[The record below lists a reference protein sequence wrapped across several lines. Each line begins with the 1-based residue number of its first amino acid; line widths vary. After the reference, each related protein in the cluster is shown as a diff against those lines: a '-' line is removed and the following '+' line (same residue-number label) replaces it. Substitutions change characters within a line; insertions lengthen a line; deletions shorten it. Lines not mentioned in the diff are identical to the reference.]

1 MAWVLLLGLM
11 FLWTGYKQKQATA
24 EHATKREQ
32 QRIDSVAKA
41 AKMPAVPTTGSD
53 SAAQAGIAA
62 AGKRPEAKLGESAPA
77 ASAGAPTAS
86 MDPAAT
92 TRTDSAG
99 AASPATLTR
108 SLITVETNKFI
119 VRLDNEGA
127 KISTVVLKEL
137 SGHKPQNPV
146 IIPEEGGALTLTVD
160 GQDMSKNLWEV
171 SARGSQIKVT
181 GEPVTVTFRSTTPEG
196 KKSLI
201 RTYTFFADSNKIV
214 HHLEASA
221 PMTSYAIGWNS
232 GLAETEE
239 IKVGKGIGLMST
251 VFSEVILDNGVNV
264 ERVAFNGSKT
274 FNAESG
280 VLKWAGLRRK
290 YVAALI
296 NFHRETTNKVVA
308 VGKVPEGQDSDYPHD
323 YKLNIYGNNY
333 DEKTL
338 DFDFLIL
345 PLSYDKL
352 LGYNQNY
359 EKIIFSGW
367 EAFLRADVWY
377 VGLCGMVLHLLN
389 FFYGFVHNYGVAII
403 LLTLLVRTVTFPL
416 TIAQSKQG
424 AKMQQHM
431 PAIAKIK
438 EKHKGQPQ
446 KSNLEIMEYY
456 KKEGVNP
463 LSGVMGCFPVL
474 LQMPIFIALFNVL
487 GRAVELKDQPF
498 ALWVTDLSLPDVV
511 IESFKIPYLFPLG
524 LTILP
529 FFMAATMYFQMK
541 LSIKDPN
548 QKFMVWMMPIMMFVF
563 SCSFPSGLVLYWTVS
578 NIFTIGQTY
587 FYTNRLTPKTV
598 PVADDKSG
606 KKLPPPRKP
615 AKT

>member
-1 MAWVLLLGLM
+1 
-11 FLWTGYKQKQATA
+11 
-24 EHATKREQ
+24 
-32 QRIDSVAKA
+32 
-41 AKMPAVPTTGSD
+41 
-53 SAAQAGIAA
+53 
-62 AGKRPEAKLGESAPA
+62 
-77 ASAGAPTAS
+77 
-86 MDPAAT
+86 
-92 TRTDSAG
+92 
-99 AASPATLTR
+99 
-108 SLITVETNKFI
+108 
-119 VRLDNEGA
+119 
-127 KISTVVLKEL
+127 
-137 SGHKPQNPV
+137 
-146 IIPEEGGALTLTVD
+146 
-160 GQDMSKNLWEV
+160 
-171 SARGSQIKVT
+171 KVT

-239 IKVGKGIGLMST
+239 ILVGKGIGLMST

-264 ERVAFNGSKT
+264 ERVAFDGSQT

-296 NFHRETTNKVVA
+296 NFNRETTNKVVA

-338 DFDFLIL
+338 DFDFIIL
-345 PLSYDKL
+345 PLAYDNL

-403 LLTLLVRTVTFPL
+403 LLTLLVRAVTFPL
-416 TIAQSKQG
+416 TIAQTKQG
-424 AKMQQHM
+424 VKMQQHM
-431 PAIAKIK
+431 PAISKIR

-446 KSNLEIMEYY
+446 KANMEIMEYY

-587 FYTNRLTPKTV
+587 FYTNKLTPKTV
-598 PVADDKSG
+598 LVADDKSG
-606 KKLPPPRKP
+606 KKLPSPRKP